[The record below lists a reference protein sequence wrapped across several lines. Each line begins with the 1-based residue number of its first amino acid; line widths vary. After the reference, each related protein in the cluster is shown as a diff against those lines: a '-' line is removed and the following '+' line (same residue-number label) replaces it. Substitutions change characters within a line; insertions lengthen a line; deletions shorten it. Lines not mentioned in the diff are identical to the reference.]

1 MTSRRLNMVLPLVT
15 LVVSFTG
22 VLIFGHVFATAG
34 DVKPPPV
41 SSTPPTPPGQ
51 PPSEPPSSPPTFSG
65 AQLELVVP
73 DIGVDDPAPG
83 LLRID
88 PPVGV
93 SDRRICLT
101 DAVRAAWVLT
111 EGKDWIHLGDA
122 LCWAPGDKSSN
133 GELVIVLVKK

>member
-1 MTSRRLNMVLPLVT
+1 MW
-15 LVVSFTG
+15 
-22 VLIFGHVFATAG
+22 
-34 DVKPPPV
+34 
-41 SSTPPTPPGQ
+41 PGQ
-51 PPSEPPSSPPTFSG
+51 RPSEPPSSPPTFSG
-65 AQLELVVP
+65 THLELVVP

-93 SDRRICLT
+93 SDQRICLT

-111 EGKDWIHLGDA
+111 DVKNWIQLGDA
-122 LCWAPGDKSSN
+122 LCWAPVNKSSN